1 MKIINWSISTTALLT
16 LPLFIPATSTF
27 AAQSSQ
33 PLSQQRSNQLAQATD
48 DCRRVATSRT
58 NLNVRSSPGGSIIG
72 SLADNTLVT
81 IENAVG
87 DWVPISSPTQG
98 YVSARYLKYCSQPVP
113 PSTTASNTDNCRKVS
128 SGNVLRVRRSPSME
142 SPIIGTLTGG
152 QQVTIDNR
160 GASGWVP
167 IDQPVAG
174 FVSASRLTYCL

>member
-1 MKIINWSISTTALLT
+1 MKIINWSIATTAVLT
-16 LPLFIPATSTF
+16 LPLTLGSTF

-33 PLSQQRSNQLAQATD
+33 PLSQPRTPQLAQATS
-48 DCRRVATSRT
+48 DCRRVATRRT
-58 NLNVRSSPGGSIIG
+58 NLNVRSSPGGAITG

-87 DWVPISSPTQG
+87 DWVPISAPTQG
-98 YVSARYLKYCSQPVP
+98 YVSARYLEYCSQPVP
-113 PSTTASNTDNCRKVS
+113 PSTTVSDTDNCRQVS
-128 SGNVLRVRRSPSME
+128 SGNVLRVRRSPSIE
-142 SPIIGTLTGG
+142 SPIIGTLTAG